1 MIIQYHSEYYVPHN
15 LFLTSQMLLL
25 APWFKV
31 RHYPPGISSFAL
43 TSLQLKLIIIKS
55 FYPPIF
61 DSNLG
66 ADTHQTGR
74 RASAAGAGKRAAQRT
89 RASRLA
95 QRTRASR
102 LAQRTR
108 TSARATI
115 TILGDELTHFSLS
128 HVNPK
133 YSESCSIFYYTCP
146 LSLPPREGSTGSSC
160 RRNHISNCQSACGC
174 HLLFCSKN
182 HLNHKFMTSIF
193 LRQWSFNNFL
203 WFMSWVNFYCFSFLF
218 FFLVYFLSIP
228 STMLAYFVP
237 SFCQCF
243 PANISQIF
251 PGFSRLLPGA
261 SDSPEVF
268 LS

>member
-1 MIIQYHSEYYVPHN
+1 M
-15 LFLTSQMLLL
+15 
-25 APWFKV
+25 
-31 RHYPPGISSFAL
+31 
-43 TSLQLKLIIIKS
+43 KS

-133 YSESCSIFYYTCP
+133 YSESCSIFCYTCP
-146 LSLPPREGSTGSSC
+146 LSLPPVKGVPVLPAEG
-160 RRNHISNCQSACGC
+160 I
-174 HLLFCSKN
+174 
-182 HLNHKFMTSIF
+182 IF
-193 LRQWSFNNFL
+193 L
-203 WFMSWVNFYCFSFLF
+203 
-218 FFLVYFLSIP
+218 
-228 STMLAYFVP
+228 TA
-237 SFCQCF
+237 
-243 PANISQIF
+243 SQPVDVTCSSAQKII
-251 PGFSRLLPGA
+251 
-261 SDSPEVF
+261 
-268 LS
+268 

>member
-1 MIIQYHSEYYVPHN
+1 M
-15 LFLTSQMLLL
+15 
-25 APWFKV
+25 
-31 RHYPPGISSFAL
+31 
-43 TSLQLKLIIIKS
+43 KS
-55 FYPPIF
+55 FHPPIF

-89 RASRLA
+89 RASRWA

-102 LAQRTR
+102 LAQQTR

-133 YSESCSIFYYTCP
+133 YSESCSIFYSP
-146 LSLPPREGSTGSSC
+146 LSLPPVKGVPVLPAEG
-160 RRNHISNCQSACGC
+160 RNHISNCQSACGC

-218 FFLVYFLSIP
+218 FSSLFSLYSFDNAGILCAFFLS
-228 STMLAYFVP
+228 V
-237 SFCQCF
+237 
-243 PANISQIF
+243 
-251 PGFSRLLPGA
+251 FSC
-261 SDSPEVF
+261 
-268 LS
+268 

>member
-1 MIIQYHSEYYVPHN
+1 MIIQYHSEYYVPHK

-146 LSLPPREGSTGSSC
+146 LSLPPVKGVPVLPAEG
-160 RRNHISNCQSACGC
+160 I
-174 HLLFCSKN
+174 
-182 HLNHKFMTSIF
+182 IF
-193 LRQWSFNNFL
+193 L
-203 WFMSWVNFYCFSFLF
+203 
-218 FFLVYFLSIP
+218 
-228 STMLAYFVP
+228 TA
-237 SFCQCF
+237 
-243 PANISQIF
+243 SQPVDVTCSSAQKII
-251 PGFSRLLPGA
+251 
-261 SDSPEVF
+261 
-268 LS
+268 